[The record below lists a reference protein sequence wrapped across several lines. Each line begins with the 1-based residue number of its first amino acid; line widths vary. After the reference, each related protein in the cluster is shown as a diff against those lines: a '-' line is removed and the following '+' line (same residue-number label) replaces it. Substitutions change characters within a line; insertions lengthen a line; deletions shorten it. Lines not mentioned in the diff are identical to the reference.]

1 MTAARVSP
9 SPVGASKVHNDEEG
23 PRSSWQVSLEEPVAL
38 RYHVGQA
45 LRGCQVLTQLPLVWF
60 PQAALPLARS
70 NGRGGTVP
78 SEGVEVEQRWGQTDS
93 NVGWGHLVFLNTC
106 NHIL

>member
-1 MTAARVSP
+1 MLSLSTYICDKPQPPPLEVSTQPGTATHS
-9 SPVGASKVHNDEEG
+9 VGLAKKK
-23 PRSSWQVSLEEPVAL
+23 LL
-38 RYHVGQA
+38 
-45 LRGCQVLTQLPLVWF
+45 
-60 PQAALPLARS
+60 QAAMLSRMTYIP